1 MTIKKVGLITLV
13 LFLALGV
20 LFELARFVVLF
31 GKLFSWFRGVRI
43 TTEAQLRATAK
54 SAKNGPDKRGR
65 TKACSAAKSL
75 INTMHRLLTRLRADQ
90 GTDPASKKHATP
102 IVMIEV
108 ACFLFAQQLFQRF
121 SAGHSWLSIPKKAS
135 PEALRLWN

>member
-13 LFLALGV
+13 LVLALGV
-20 LFELARFVVLF
+20 LFELARFVVLL

-54 SAKNGPDKRGR
+54 YAKSGPDKRGH
-65 TKACSAAKSL
+65 TKVCSAAKSL
-75 INTMHRLLTRLRADQ
+75 INTMPQTVNTTARR
-90 GTDPASKKHATP
+90 SKNRPSVKKIATP

-108 ACFLFAQQLFQRF
+108 ASFCLLGSFSSGSQLAVSDFPF
-121 SAGHSWLSIPKKAS
+121 HKK
-135 PEALRLWN
+135 N